1 MIKTF
6 FSTVLFVCLGIFQ
19 LTAQT
24 GAASTDPYI
33 YQSERIM
40 CFHSIMRVQKD
51 CSVEITERIT
61 VYAKGI
67 DINHGIFRDLPLYY
81 NYEGGR
87 TDVGFKLNSVTLD
100 GQPEDYHTEGM
111 DNGIRI
117 YAGSEDR
124 IVSNGKHIYE
134 FSYTV
139 DHALGLKNSKYDE
152 LYWNVNG
159 NGWYFTI
166 DTIRGEVH
174 YPKGSKLVQYKAY
187 TGRTGELGLAYTAD
201 TLEDGILFTSTRAFS
216 ATEGMT
222 VAVAWNKNNLTY
234 PTAFD
239 NFIYWVKSHFL
250 WIVGLLGFIITL
262 LYSYVTWL
270 RYGRDPKPGVIMPQY
285 GAPEGF
291 TPADAAYLNNYGRR
305 TTNMFTGQLVGLATK
320 GRLTIDVQETGG
332 MFSKKLYT
340 IKRTEETA
348 WKKDQLLPSEE
359 MLYNDLFAHGGIVHI
374 TQGSY
379 NKNLQQTQLDLIA
392 EIKENQGEKYILKRN
407 NLKAKQY
414 IFPILMLLIGI
425 GGSFLFGGNIG
436 ILILFFVLT
445 VIMNII
451 FGLLFEQPTELGR
464 KRMDELAGFKLYM
477 EYSDRERIRLTNPP
491 TMNFEHFEK
500 NLPYAIALG
509 VSKEWT
515 GQFDQAEL
523 DSHMSG
529 GHYWYTGAM
538 LMGMHSFDFGDLSS
552 TISSASTPPSSSGGG
567 SGGGGFSGGGG
578 GGGGGG
584 GW

>member
-1 MIKTF
+1 MIKTIF
-6 FSTVLFVCLGIFQ
+6 FVALFACLGAFPIS
-19 LTAQT
+19 AQT
-24 GAASTDPYI
+24 SGESPDPYV
-33 YQSERIM
+33 YQNERIM
-40 CFHSIMRVQKD
+40 CFHSIMQVQKD
-51 CSVEITERIT
+51 CSVKITERIT

-87 TDVGFKLNSVTLD
+87 TDVGFTLNSVKLD
-100 GQPEDYHTEGM
+100 GKPEDYHTEGM

-124 IVSNGKHIYE
+124 LVSDGKHTYE

-139 DHALGLKNSKYDE
+139 DHVLGLKDPKFDE

-159 NGWYFTI
+159 NGWIFTI
-166 DTIRGEVH
+166 DTVRGEVH
-174 YPKGSKLVQYKAY
+174 YPKDAKLVQFRAY
-187 TGRTGELGLAYTAD
+187 TGRMGEMGLAFKAD
-201 TLEDGILFTSTRAFS
+201 TLEDGVMFTSTRAFS
-216 ATEGMT
+216 AQEGMT
-222 VAVAWNKNNLTY
+222 IGVAWDKNHLTY
-234 PTAFD
+234 PTSFD

-250 WIVGLLGFIITL
+250 WIVGLFGFIITL

-285 GAPEGF
+285 EAPEGF
-291 TPADAAYLNNYGRR
+291 SPADAAYLNNYGRR

-340 IKRTEETA
+340 IKRTDDSA
-348 WKKDQLLPSEE
+348 WKKEPLLPSEE
-359 MLYNDLFAHGGIVHI
+359 MLYKDLFSHGAIVHI

-379 NKNLQQTQLDLIA
+379 NKNLQQAQLDLIA

-414 IFPILMLLIGI
+414 IFPILMLLVGI
-425 GGSFLFGGNIG
+425 GGSFLFGGNIA
-436 ILILFFVLT
+436 ILIVFFVVT

-464 KRMDELAGFKLYM
+464 RRMDELAGFKLYM

-509 VSKEWT
+509 VASEWK

-523 DSHMSG
+523 ETHMSG
-529 GHYWYTGAM
+529 GHYWYTGAL

-552 TISSASTPPSSSGGG
+552 TISSASTPPSSSSGG

>member
-1 MIKTF
+1 MMKTLF
-6 FSTVLFVCLGIFQ
+6 TVALFAFWGIFR
-19 LTAQT
+19 LSAQPDVP
-24 GAASTDPYI
+24 SPDPYV
-33 YQSERIM
+33 YQTERIM

-51 CSVEITERIT
+51 CSVNITERIT

-87 TDVGFKLNSVTLD
+87 TDVGFTLNSVTLD
-100 GQPEDYHTEGM
+100 GKTEDYHTEGM

-117 YAGSEDR
+117 YVGSEDR
-124 IVSNGKHIYE
+124 LVSNGKHTYE
-134 FSYTV
+134 LSYTV
-139 DHALGLKNSKYDE
+139 DHALGLKDPKFDE

-159 NGWYFTI
+159 NGWKFTI

-174 YPKGSKLVQYKAY
+174 YPSDATLIQFRGY
-187 TGRTGELGLAYTAD
+187 TGRNGEMGLAYKAD
-201 TLEDGILFTSTRAFS
+201 TLEDGVLFTSTRAFN
-216 ATEGMT
+216 AGEGMT
-222 VAVAWNKNNLTY
+222 IGVAWEKNHLTY

-239 NFIYWVKSHFL
+239 NFLYWLKSHFL
-250 WIVGLLGFIITL
+250 WIIGALGFIITL

-285 GAPEGF
+285 EAPEGF
-291 TPADAAYLNNYGRR
+291 SPADAAYLNNYGRR

-320 GRLTIDVQETGG
+320 GRLTIDVQDGG
-332 MFSKKLYT
+332 GIFSKKLYT
-340 IKRTEETA
+340 IKRTEDTA
-348 WKKDQLLPSEE
+348 WKKEALLPSEE
-359 MLYNDLFAHGGIVHI
+359 MLYNNLFAHGSVVHI
-374 TQGSY
+374 AQGSY
-379 NKNLQQTQLDLIA
+379 NKNLQQTQLDLIS
-392 EIKENQGEKYILKRN
+392 EIKQEHGEKYILKRN

-414 IFPILMLLIGI
+414 VFPLLMLLLGI
-425 GGSFLFGGNIG
+425 GGSFLFGGNIA
-436 ILILFFVLT
+436 ILIVFFVAT
-445 VIMNII
+445 IIMNII

-509 VSKEWT
+509 VSSEWR

-523 DSHMSG
+523 ENHMSG

-552 TISSASTPPSSSGGG
+552 TISSASTPPSSSSGG